1 MDGAS
6 SFLAQRGRAKWDQP
20 MAKSWASSGAPCSI
34 FDGDQVWLEELIG
47 LSSYLSSGDPNN
59 SSPPGGSRNSSE
71 GSGSLH
77 SWSSGA
83 PCNLHGSVK
92 KQNHEVFQSRQR
104 EQRGRP
110 HGGAHP
116 QVEQGEGNI
125 YCTIDA
131 WPERAE
137 LDQGR
142 SSTQTQTS
150 AKSVKQQSLLE
161 ETVNAKRKFSSLKTR
176 FKRQHIGAPG
186 CPAQWPNS
194 RVLYSSNRTQ
204 EDQTPLDPAQKT
216 YLETNI
222 DTARR
227 DEEEADEENVIPPPP
242 QFCQGFEMK
251 DPFRF
256 QCDFPRYP
264 HKSASLP
271 RGMNMHLDKDIELMP
286 VSLMGGLAMYL
297 QSGCNGGFHSL
308 PPPPPPLSL
317 SLFLPL
323 SLSLG
328 YDTFVLVSPQVPD
341 EEMNGIDT
349 ISLSHSLLSSLLA
362 QLLPLLLLLL
372 VLVVLVGDD
381 CGGSSGL
388 HVDGVSLSF

>member
-1 MDGAS
+1 MQQLEKEHIHADRLMDGAS

-20 MAKSWASSGAPCSI
+20 TPKSWASSGAPCSI

-47 LSSYLSSGDPNN
+47 LSSYLSSSPSDPNN

-92 KQNHEVFQSRQR
+92 KQNHEVFQTRPR

-150 AKSVKQQSLLE
+150 AKSVQQQSLLE
-161 ETVNAKRKFSSLKTR
+161 ETVNAKRKFSRFLDEVASNVLDPKSLQAFGKLISPSSFTTTTQTQSEDKIQEATHWSPR
-176 FKRQHIGAPG
+176 LP
-186 CPAQWPNS
+186 CSMAQQQGS
-194 RVLYSSNRTQ
+194 VLEQNTTQ
-204 EDQTPLDPAQKT
+204 EDQIPPDPAQKT

-251 DPFRF
+251 RPFPEF

-271 RGMNMHLDKDIELMP
+271 RGMNM
-286 VSLMGGLAMYL
+286 VSDE
-297 QSGCNGGFHSL
+297 SHPSL
-308 PPPPPPLSL
+308 
-317 SLFLPL
+317 
-323 SLSLG
+323 
-328 YDTFVLVSPQVPD
+328 
-341 EEMNGIDT
+341 
-349 ISLSHSLLSSLLA
+349 
-362 QLLPLLLLLL
+362 
-372 VLVVLVGDD
+372 
-381 CGGSSGL
+381 
-388 HVDGVSLSF
+388 